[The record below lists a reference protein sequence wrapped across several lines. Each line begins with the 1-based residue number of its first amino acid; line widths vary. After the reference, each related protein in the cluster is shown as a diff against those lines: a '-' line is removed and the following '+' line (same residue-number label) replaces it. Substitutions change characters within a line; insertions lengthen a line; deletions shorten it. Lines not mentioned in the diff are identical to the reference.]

1 MIYSNTDTNQ
11 PLPLYN
17 KLCTIYSKQYI
28 IWRHSI
34 KSVYVFSMD
43 TEKGHYYEK
52 SKDRQVMY
60 PSIEMPELSS
70 TIGVMTVGAHIE
82 VAETLE
88 VILSYLCD
96 LVALKVQEPGLRGD
110 VIWHIV

>member
-1 MIYSNTDTNQ
+1 
-11 PLPLYN
+11 
-17 KLCTIYSKQYI
+17 
-28 IWRHSI
+28 
-34 KSVYVFSMD
+34 MD
-43 TEKGHYYEK
+43 TERGRYYEK
-52 SKDRQVMY
+52 SKDRQVIY

-70 TIGVMTVGAHIE
+70 NICVRAVGAHIE